1 MFTKK
6 VVIVVNVPFYFN
18 NKVFY
23 NNIHKFGNVIVIIR
37 RVNKE
42 RTKGEIV
49 GISDKNKSSIVKT
62 ILIITSQLLFAIFQ
76 IVMACVK
83 F

>member
-1 MFTKK
+1 M
-6 VVIVVNVPFYFN
+6 
-18 NKVFY
+18 
-23 NNIHKFGNVIVIIR
+23 IILVK
-37 RVNKE
+37 VNKA

-49 GISDKNKSSIVKT
+49 GVSDKNKSSIVKT

>member
-1 MFTKK
+1 M
-6 VVIVVNVPFYFN
+6 
-18 NKVFY
+18 FY
-23 NNIHKFGNVIVIIR
+23 NNIHKFGNVIIIIR

-49 GISDKNKSSIVKT
+49 GVSDKNKSSIVKT

>member
-1 MFTKK
+1 M
-6 VVIVVNVPFYFN
+6 
-18 NKVFY
+18 FY

-49 GISDKNKSSIVKT
+49 GVSDTIKSIIIKT
-62 ILIITSQLLFAIFQ
+62 ILIITSQL
-76 IVMACVK
+76 
-83 F
+83 